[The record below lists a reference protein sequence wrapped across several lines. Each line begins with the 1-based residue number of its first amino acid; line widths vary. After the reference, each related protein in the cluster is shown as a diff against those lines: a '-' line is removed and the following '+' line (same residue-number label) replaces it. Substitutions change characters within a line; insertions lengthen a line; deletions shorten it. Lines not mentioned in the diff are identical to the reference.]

1 MGTMKIFA
9 AVLLLVDFIHCS
21 TLSFSIEEEKAIDTI
36 VGNIA
41 VNSGLSSNMSGQDF
55 NMLEYKR
62 VSTNN
67 ENSVDLFN
75 IVETTGDIK
84 TTTVID
90 REEICKLKQTC
101 VITFDV
107 AVSSPFSNFFALYTI
122 EISIIDKNDNVP
134 TFPKSTITL
143 EIHEDDSIGTL
154 YSLDSAQDKDI
165 GINSI
170 QGYEISP
177 LNSTFDLNVERN
189 LDQSFILRVELR
201 QKLDREVDDF
211 YQFHVTAKDGG
222 SPPNIGT
229 MTVDV
234 KVIDA
239 NDNKPE
245 FQSDY
250 NISIKENFSVGN
262 TLLQLLATDKDI
274 GENGRVFY
282 RFSPHQ
288 SDLDNIQQVFSLN
301 SETGKINL
309 KQAFDYGQKNLYK
322 FFVDASDHG
331 TDPQWSQTL
340 VTIRVEDDGNNPPH
354 VTFSYLVSKINS
366 NTVNISEAE
375 KVGKAIAIVNV
386 QDSDSGKS
394 GQVTCVINNDKF
406 ELQSLSSGKYA
417 VIIKQ
422 ILDRETADTH
432 TITVTC
438 NDQGN
443 PPMTTQENFTVQLA
457 DENDCTPMFNV
468 NYAYFAA
475 ISENSTSGSLVTQV
489 TASDCDAG
497 HNSIIRYFLH
507 ADGVDSFVINDITG
521 IINTKKVFDREINPR
536 LTFRVLAV
544 DSGSRPLTGTAT
556 VVVNVTDVNDNS
568 PTFNVTAFNF
578 HVLEN
583 QDAQTLVGK
592 LTAFDL
598 DEGENARLTFS
609 LVGNNDDVPFH
620 VYPNGTIMTTQKLN
634 REDKGEYRFRIV
646 VSDHGIVP
654 KVAQRDVRIM
664 VADGNDHY
672 PVIHFPNSNNKT
684 LAIVYLESVGSV
696 IATVNASD
704 ADSGINADLA
714 YSIVAGN
721 QLGIFDINKHGQ
733 IILAST
739 HMIKEDT
746 VFPVVI
752 SVKDKGVNPR
762 ETTQDVFIVL
772 VYANMAAVS
781 PVKDNTTGNKYVV
794 ISAVVVAFTA
804 LVSAVIIAIIIIL
817 RRNDKKL
824 AEQSR
829 REKVKHANGD
839 VFTNGTVS
847 YDPNHGDLSRKK
859 KKEVSFSLEDDLD
872 NAFDAS
878 SFSYDDRD
886 HNSMSKFEKP
896 SKNNTMQF
904 QQFLIQPDKQIKSLQ
919 KAHDTGSDT
928 SAETI
933 GSDSG
938 RGGSESELP
947 NSANNPDDSRAFGY
961 NNRDF
966 HKCSSPFDSHGRPN
980 RPFSDNYSNSA
991 KNSGGLT
998 PRETFERK
1006 HKLNSST
1013 RRDNNQLPDR
1023 PQSDEWSPSYV

>member
-1 MGTMKIFA
+1 MGTINVFT
-9 AVLLLVDFIHCS
+9 AVLFLLIDFIHSS
-21 TLSFSIEEEKAIDTI
+21 TLPFSIEEEKAIGII
-36 VGNIA
+36 VRILVCWNIKGFLL
-41 VNSGLSSNMSGQDF
+41 NS
-55 NMLEYKR
+55 E
-62 VSTNN
+62 NN
-67 ENSVDLFN
+67 ADLFS
-75 IVETTGDIK
+75 IVENTGDIK

-122 EISIIDKNDNVP
+122 EISITDKNDNIP
-134 TFPKSTITL
+134 TFPQNSITL

-322 FFVDASDHG
+322 FYVDASDHG

-406 ELQSLSSGKYA
+406 ELQSLSAGKYA

-443 PPMTTQENFTVQLA
+443 PPMTTQESFTVQLA

-468 NYAYFAA
+468 NYAYFAS

-583 QDAQTLVGK
+583 QDAKTLVGK

-598 DEGENARLTFS
+598 DEGENARLTYS
-609 LVGNNDDVPFH
+609 VVGNNADLPFH

-634 REDKGEYRFRIV
+634 REDKSEYRFRIV

-654 KVAQRDVRIM
+654 NVAQRDVQIM
-664 VADGNDHY
+664 VDDGNDHY

-696 IATVNASD
+696 IATVNATD

-721 QLGIFDINKHGQ
+721 QLGIFDINRNGQ

-752 SVKDKGVNPR
+752 SVKDKGVNPK

-781 PVKDNTTGNKYVV
+781 PVKDNSTGNKYVV

-829 REKVKHANGD
+829 REKIKHANSNGD
-839 VFTNGTVS
+839 VFMNGTVS
-847 YDPNHGDLSRKK
+847 YDPNHGDLTRKK

-872 NAFDAS
+872 NAFDVS
-878 SFSYDDRD
+878 SFPYDDRD

-904 QQFLIQPDKQIKSLQ
+904 QQFLIQPDKQINRLQ
-919 KAHDTGSDT
+919 KSHDTGSDT

-947 NSANNPDDSRAFGY
+947 NSANNPDDSRTFGY

-966 HKCSSPFDSHGRPN
+966 HKCSSPFDNQGRSN

-991 KNSGGLT
+991 KSSGGLT